1 MPSEGLPNRRRARR
15 YHDTSCHK
23 DELSLDSENDKSRR
37 LKDEWIFSSLPNL
50 GMSFL
55 HQTFPSQGSC
65 HREGIYFWFLNLWQS
80 VPSQRVG
87 VATLVALFIF
97 GAFKEYNTFRI
108 HPLRPRSDREV
119 NRLSLQVLYF
129 DFSMVDDLGGWT
141 YPRRDQMFP
150 SYARLKVRLKEEIAD
165 HGGLHFHA
173 IRDPS
178 QFERK
183 VNPNDHS
190 HYEKERNQFLNEMD
204 TPDLGQLY
212 WHDDELDKVA
222 CHRPNWRSLYFPNCN
237 DFHEIDLSRDHEMD
251 VESEVDQNYDSYRFN
266 HGYYREAWLVNDV
279 IRSEGRVLKTLRGK
293 HEFTERTMLMVQR
306 DAIVMERL
314 TSSPRIINMFGH
326 CGTSIT
332 VEPISYELEQYA
344 VPSGYMKKEALSD
357 KFDVKPQNDFDPI
370 EKLSLALEM
379 AETLAILHGYEGGV
393 IVHDDVQLCQW
404 LRTKKGTLVLGDFNR
419 AEIMNWDNEKET
431 YCTYNNGYAYGNVS
445 THSFPFRFES
455 LAFFQL
461 TDHLITYTLKK
472 FSGAHPRSLVA
483 KNLTKKLI
491 FLVWETTCTAS

>member
-1 MPSEGLPNRRRARR
+1 MSEGLPNRRRARR
-15 YHDTSCHK
+15 HLDTTCHLG
-23 DELSLDSENDKSRR
+23 DLILDSENDKSRR
-37 LKDEWIFSSLPNL
+37 LKSEWIFSNVFNL
-50 GMSFL
+50 GMSFPYQNL
-55 HQTFPSQGSC
+55 RPHGSC
-65 HREGIYFWFLNLWQS
+65 HREGLYFGSLNFWHSL
-80 VPSQRVG
+80 PIQRVG
-87 VATLVALFIF
+87 AAILVALFLF
-97 GAFKEYNTFRI
+97 GAFEEYSTLRI

-119 NRLSLQVLYF
+119 NQLSIQISYF
-129 DFSMVDDLGGWT
+129 DFSLVDDLGGWT
-141 YPRRDQMFP
+141 YPRRDQRFP

-165 HGGLHFHA
+165 YGGLHFHT

-178 QFERK
+178 HFERQ
-183 VNPNDHS
+183 VDPNDYS
-190 HYEKERNQFLNEMD
+190 RYEIERNQFLNEMD
-204 TPDLGQLY
+204 TSDLGQLY
-212 WHDDELDKVA
+212 WHDDELDKVT
-222 CHRPNWRSLYFPNCN
+222 CHRPNWRSLYFPICN
-237 DFHEIDLSRDHEMD
+237 DFHEIDLSRDFEMD
-251 VESEVDQNYDSYRFN
+251 VESKVDQNYDSYRFN
-266 HGYYREAWLVNDV
+266 HGYYREAWLVNDL

-314 TSSPRIINMFGH
+314 TSSPRIINMYGH

-344 VPSGYMKKEALSD
+344 VPKGYMKKETLGD
-357 KFDVKPQNDFDPI
+357 TFDVKPQNDFDPI
-370 EKLSLALEM
+370 EKLGLALEM

-445 THSFPFRFES
+445 THPCSFRFEP

-461 TDHLITYTLKK
+461 TDHSKSCALKK
-472 FSGAHPRSLVA
+472 LVA
-483 KNLTKKLI
+483 
-491 FLVWETTCTAS
+491 FARGV